1 MLARWIT
8 SRENPLTA
16 RVAVNQVWMRHFG
29 EPLVETVFDFG
40 RQAKRPEQAELL
52 DHLAVELMESG
63 WRFRHLH
70 RLLVTSAAYRRNS
83 SNAGADPATLA
94 ADPTNRYYW
103 RAHPRRMESQVLRD
117 SILHLA
123 GTLDLTVGGPSLD
136 PKKPS
141 FRRSLYFTH
150 SRDDQDKFLSMFD
163 DADIMQC
170 YRRPE
175 SIVPQQALALANS
188 AVSIGMAEKIAA
200 RLPRSGEGRDLFL
213 ETAFKLLLGRS
224 PDSAEL
230 AECNAYCTEMAL
242 LETVT
247 AAPDPEELIRSRL
260 VHALLNHNDFVTVR

>member
-1 MLARWIT
+1 
-8 SRENPLTA
+8 
-16 RVAVNQVWMRHFG
+16 
-29 EPLVETVFDFG
+29 G

-52 DHLAVELMESG
+52 DYLAVELMESG
-63 WRFRHLH
+63 WSFRHLH

-141 FRRSLYFTH
+141 FRRSLYFTQ
-150 SRDDQDKFLSMFD
+150 SRDDQNKFLSMFD
-163 DADIMQC
+163 DADILQC

-188 AVSIGMAEKIAA
+188 SISIGMAEKIAA
-200 RLPRSGEGRDLFL
+200 RSEERRVGKEGRTGWEPDL
-213 ETAFKLLLGRS
+213 
-224 PDSAEL
+224 
-230 AECNAYCTEMAL
+230 
-242 LETVT
+242 
-247 AAPDPEELIRSRL
+247 
-260 VHALLNHNDFVTVR
+260 